1 MTQLHISIAA
11 EEIANLG
18 SVTITNSLLTS
29 WIVVAFLGF
38 LFIKLS
44 SSLREVPTVK
54 QLVIELPIEM
64 VYLLCRSIAGSKTR
78 IFFPYIAVF
87 FLFILA
93 ANWVGLVPG
102 VGSIWVAKSGGET
115 VPLLRAPTADL
126 NLTFA
131 LALVSV
137 GLIQYQGVK
146 SLGIKYFGKFFSF
159 NPAKAFIG
167 FLELI
172 TELSKVLSFSFRLF
186 GNIFAGEV
194 LLLVIAVLV
203 PIIAPVPFY
212 GLELF
217 VGFIQALVFSMLTL
231 VFFNLATVGHQDED

>member
-1 MTQLHISIAA
+1 MTDLHISIAA
-11 EEIANLG
+11 EEIGKLG
-18 SVTITNSLLTS
+18 PITVTNSMLTS
-29 WIVVAFLGF
+29 WIVVAVLAF

-44 SSLREVPTVK
+44 KSVKEIPSVK
-54 QLVIELPIEM
+54 QLLVELPVEM
-64 VYLLCRSIAGSKTR
+64 IYLLCRSIAGRKTR

-93 ANWVGLVPG
+93 ANWSGLVPG
-102 VGSIWVAKSGGET
+102 VGAILVKTHEGA

-137 GLIQYQGVK
+137 GLIQYQGLK
-146 SLGIKYFGKFFSF
+146 SLGLKYLGKFFSLK
-159 NPAKAFIG
+159 PAKAFIG

-172 TELSKVLSFSFRLF
+172 SELSKILSFSFRLF

-203 PIIAPVPFY
+203 PVLAPVPFY

-231 VFFNLATVGHQDED
+231 VFFNLATVGHSEED

>member
-11 EEIANLG
+11 EEIAKLG
-18 SVTITNSLLTS
+18 SITVTNSLLTS
-29 WIVVAFLGF
+29 WIVVAVLVF

-44 SSLREVPTVK
+44 SSVREIPSVK
-54 QLVIELPIEM
+54 QLLIELPIEM
-64 VYLLCRSIAGSKTR
+64 IYLLCRSIAGRKAA
-78 IFFPYIAVF
+78 IFFPYIVVF
-87 FLFILA
+87 FLFILFS
-93 ANWVGLVPG
+93 NWSGLVPG
-102 VGSIWVAKSGGET
+102 VGSILVKSHEEM

-146 SLGIKYFGKFFSF
+146 SQGIKYFGKFFSLK
-159 NPAKAFIG
+159 PAKAFIG
-167 FLELI
+167 FLELVS
-172 TELSKVLSFSFRLF
+172 ELSKILSFSFRLF

-194 LLLVIAVLV
+194 LLVVIAVLV
-203 PIIAPVPFY
+203 PVIAPIPFY

-231 VFFNLATVGHQDED
+231 VFFNLATVRHEEED

>member
-11 EEIANLG
+11 EEIGKLG
-18 SVTITNSLLTS
+18 PLTVTNSLLTS
-29 WIVVAFLGF
+29 WAIVAGLAF
-38 LFIKLS
+38 LFIKLAK
-44 SSLREVPTVK
+44 SLKEIPSVK
-54 QLVIELPIEM
+54 QLLVELPIEM
-64 VYLLCRSIAGSKTR
+64 VYLLCRSIAPRKTGV
-78 IFFPYIAVF
+78 FFPYIAVF

-93 ANWVGLVPG
+93 ANWSGLVPG
-102 VGSIWVAKSGGET
+102 VGSILVRNHQKA

-146 SLGIKYFGKFFSF
+146 SLGIKYFGKFFSLK
-159 NPAKAFIG
+159 PAKAFIG
-167 FLELI
+167 FLELVS
-172 TELSKVLSFSFRLF
+172 EVSKILSFSFRLF

-194 LLLVIAVLV
+194 LLLVIGVLV
-203 PIIAPVPFY
+203 PILAPIPFY

-231 VFFNLATVGHQDED
+231 VFFNLATVGHEAED

>member
-11 EEIANLG
+11 EEIGKLG
-18 SVTITNSLLTS
+18 PITVTNSLLTS
-29 WIVVAFLGF
+29 WIVVGILVF

-44 SSLREVPTVK
+44 SSVREIPSVK
-54 QLVIELPIEM
+54 QLFIELPVEM
-64 VYLLCRSIAGSKTR
+64 IYLLCRSIAGRKAGV
-78 IFFPYIAVF
+78 FFPYIAVF
-87 FLFILA
+87 FLFILV
-93 ANWVGLVPG
+93 ANWSGLVPG
-102 VGSIWVAKSGGET
+102 VGAILVAGQEGK

-137 GLIQYQGVK
+137 GLIQYQGIK
-146 SLGIKYFGKFFSF
+146 SLGIKYFGKFFSL
-159 NPAKAFIG
+159 NPTKAFIG

-172 TELSKVLSFSFRLF
+172 SELAKVLSFSFRLF

-194 LLLVIAVLV
+194 LLVVIAVLV
-203 PIIAPVPFY
+203 PILAPIPFY

-231 VFFNLATVGHQDED
+231 VFFNMAAIGHEEED

>member
-11 EEIANLG
+11 EEIGKLG
-18 SVTITNSLLTS
+18 PLSVTNSLLTS
-29 WIVVAFLGF
+29 WVAAGLLAV

-44 SSLREVPTVK
+44 GSVREIPSVK
-54 QLVIELPIEM
+54 QLFIELPIEM
-64 VYLLCRSIAGSKTR
+64 IYLLCRSIAGSKAR
-78 IFFPYIAVF
+78 VFFPYIAVF
-87 FLFILA
+87 FLFILVS
-93 ANWVGLVPG
+93 NWSGLVPG
-102 VGSIWVAKSGGET
+102 VGAIT
-115 VPLLRAPTADL
+115 VKNHEGTIPLLRAPTADL

-137 GLIQYQGVK
+137 ALIQYQGVK
-146 SLGIKYFGKFFSF
+146 SLGIKYFGKFFSL
-159 NPAKAFIG
+159 NPTKAFIG

-172 TELSKVLSFSFRLF
+172 SEMSKILSFSFRLF

-194 LLLVIAVLV
+194 LLVVIALLV
-203 PIIAPVPFY
+203 PILAPVPFY

-231 VFFNLATVGHQDED
+231 VFFNLATIGHGEED

>member
-1 MTQLHISIAA
+1 MTDLHISIAA
-11 EEIANLG
+11 EEIGKLG
-18 SVTITNSLLTS
+18 PITVTNSMLTS
-29 WIVVAFLGF
+29 WIVVAVLAF

-44 SSLREVPTVK
+44 KSVKEIPSVK
-54 QLVIELPIEM
+54 QLLAELPVEM
-64 VYLLCRSIAGSKTR
+64 IYLLCRSIAGRKTR

-93 ANWVGLVPG
+93 ANWSGLVPG
-102 VGSIWVAKSGGET
+102 VGTILVKNHQEA

-137 GLIQYQGVK
+137 GLIQYQGLR
-146 SLGIKYFGKFFSF
+146 SLGIKYLGKFFSF

-172 TELSKVLSFSFRLF
+172 SELSKILSFSFRLF

-203 PIIAPVPFY
+203 PVLAPVPFY

-231 VFFNLATVGHQDED
+231 VFFNLATVGQGHED

>member
-11 EEIANLG
+11 EEIGKLG
-18 SVTITNSLLTS
+18 PILVTNSLLTS
-29 WIVVAFLGF
+29 WIVVGLLAL

-44 SSLREVPTVK
+44 SRVREIPSVK
-54 QLVIELPIEM
+54 QLFIELPIEM
-64 VYLLCRSIAGSKTR
+64 IYLLCRSIAGSKAR
-78 IFFPYIAVF
+78 VFFPYIAVF
-87 FLFILA
+87 FLFILVS
-93 ANWVGLVPG
+93 NWSGLVPG
-102 VGSIWVAKSGGET
+102 VGAILVEGHEGK

-137 GLIQYQGVK
+137 ALIQYQGVK
-146 SLGIKYFGKFFSF
+146 SLGIRYFGKFFSLK
-159 NPAKAFIG
+159 PAKAFIG

-172 TELSKVLSFSFRLF
+172 SEVSKVLSFSFRLF

-194 LLLVIAVLV
+194 LLVVIAVLV
-203 PIIAPVPFY
+203 PILAPVPFY

-231 VFFNLATVGHQDED
+231 VFFNLASIGHEEED